1 MGHWLVGTE
10 CLATCRFA
18 LSPLVETVAAVGVL
32 AEIRPEPW
40 RRSWLATHQPAFRA
54 HLATAPEPAAWLAA
68 RRPSDWP
75 AALRLPVPD
84 PDADPRLLD
93 LTAPALPPALAELL
107 DWTWQHVVGP
117 EWPARL
123 RALRTDLTTRRE
135 RAARHGWPAAL
146 PHLGPQ
152 HRWLPDGR
160 LRLTAP
166 DLPPPPHPA
175 PALLL
180 VPTSARHGWLLPDES
195 HTRLAVVYP
204 TSAAPVPGPRTP
216 PASLGRLLGSAR
228 AELLADLDRPRD
240 TTQLAARTGLSPAAV
255 ADHLTVLL
263 DARLVAATSTA
274 GRYYRTALAEA
285 LLSAQPAG

>member
-10 CLATCRFA
+10 SLAACRFA
-18 LSPLVETVAAVGVL
+18 LSPLVETVAAVGIL

-40 RRSWLATHQPAFRA
+40 RRGWLATHQPAFRA
-54 HLATAPEPAAWLAA
+54 HLAATRQPAP
-68 RRPSDWP
+68 RPSARQAADWP
-75 AALRLPVPD
+75 GELRLPVPD

-93 LTAPALPPALAELL
+93 LTDTGLPPDLTELL
-107 DWTWQHVVGP
+107 DWTWQHVVRP

-123 RALRTDLTTRRE
+123 RAFRADLTARRE
-135 RAARHGWPAAL
+135 RAERHGWPAAL
-146 PHLGPQ
+146 PHPGPQ

-166 DLPPPPHPA
+166 DLPPPPHPS
-175 PALLL
+175 PELLL
-180 VPTSARHGWLLPDES
+180 VPTSARHGWLCPDES
-195 HTRLAVVYP
+195 RNRLALVYP

-228 AELLADLDRPRD
+228 AELLAGLDRPRD
-240 TTQLAARTGLSPAAV
+240 TTQLAALTGLGPAAV
-255 ADHLTVLL
+255 DDHLTVLL
-263 DARLVAATSTA
+263 DARLIAGTTT

-285 LLSAQPAG
+285 LLSAQPG